1 VYRLEFNGGNIWL
14 YWVSGGL
21 GVGGGLCGYF
31 GKLYSFIIGTS
42 VYGSYVFVKSI
53 GVMVGNWPEELTL
66 ANDIFGGKEDGVPGV
81 YWVYLGLVVGLA
93 GGSIG
98 LQLF

>member
-1 VYRLEFNGGNIWL
+1 MA
-14 YWVSGGL
+14 
-21 GVGGGLCGYF
+21 GYF

-42 VYGSYVFVKSI
+42 VYGSYICIKSI
-53 GVMVGNWPEELTL
+53 GMMIGNYPEELTL

-81 YWVYLGLVVGLA
+81 YWLYLGLIIVLS
-93 GGSIG
+93 GGSIV